1 MSTASSIVVTA
12 TASLDLPKAL
22 GNVREYSQIVKSA
35 RTAGEAVVST
45 GRALENLQDQID
57 ELLFSLKNKIKVK
70 LTVADANAGLRI
82 PEPYPWA
89 TIDPATPIAT
99 GEEYR
104 HPNFGLKGK
113 KLSDLTGR
121 STPQF
126 LLSGRAVVNLFS
138 EVTDAPVVTLSYTP
152 TGGTIP
158 GGATY
163 TVMVWAVDAAGDWT
177 PGGLASI
184 YVPPDTDTNTVSATV
199 TFADPANDSGW
210 AAISPF
216 PAAGWYGP
224 NVEAIAVGGTAV
236 TFAGIGELNT
246 PVPDELF
253 DHFRVEARTAYKLG
267 IGGAPISVIAGD
279 TVTIDG
285 AAFSGDEF
293 VGRTLAVYAMKD
305 PTNPLPICNVRITGN
320 TADTITCTGAGLAA
334 ILHVGD
340 NVLVRA
346 KATTFTATTI
356 GDAKFV
362 NAFPGDQAI
371 AGMPVDAYVGDLVL
385 IVHGT
390 GRLLRAV
397 PIASN
402 TATVITTAAPFDVT
416 PDATSEFIIISSTV
430 DAAYTSGQLRFSALT
445 ADSGVVLPLT
455 VGNQW
460 MHYFIQVFTQTAGGL
475 SSDPRWSP
483 WRDIFTPGYP
493 DSISGLGPPQ
503 ISWTI
508 GYGAGGTPEDIPLA
522 STPDTPGTDGTS
534 ETFTVDIPGTVYA
547 HRVKG
552 DSGPIGGNTVFGVSV
567 FKGIAAATPVFLTAA
582 PPTFPNGT
590 AGYTDVVT
598 SGLEAGTLPL
608 EVGDRIF
615 LSVDAVAP
623 TPGQRAVVELWWKP
637 FDLVPQ

>member
-1 MSTASSIVVTA
+1 MSAASDIVVTA

-22 GNVREYSQIVKSA
+22 GNVREYAQHVKGAPTLADA
-35 RTAGEAVVST
+35 RVHA
-45 GRALENLQDQID
+45 GRAIENLQDQID
-57 ELLFSLKNKIKVK
+57 ELIFALKNKIKVK
-70 LTVADANAGLRI
+70 LSLSDANAGLRI
-82 PEPYPWA
+82 AEPYPWA
-89 TIDPATPIAT
+89 TIDPPTPIAT

-158 GGATY
+158 GGVTY

-184 YVPPDTDTNTVSATV
+184 FVPADTDTNTISATV

-267 IGGAPISVIAGD
+267 IGGAPIAAVAGD

-305 PTNPLPICNVRITGN
+305 PTNPLPICNVPVTGN

-346 KATTFTATTI
+346 KATTFSATTI

-362 NAFPGDQAI
+362 NDFPGGQATT
-371 AGMPVDAYVGDLVL
+371 GLTPDAHVGQLAL
-385 IVHGT
+385 IVNGT
-390 GRLLRAV
+390 GRLTRAV

-402 TATVITTAAPFDVT
+402 TTTTLTTAAPFDVT
-416 PDATSEFIIISSTV
+416 PDETSEFIVISSTV

-460 MHYFIQVFTQTAGGL
+460 IHYFIQVFTQTAAGL

-493 DSISGLGPPQ
+493 DGIGLGPPQ
-503 ISWTI
+503 ISFTV
-508 GYGAGGTPEDIPLA
+508 GYGAGGTPEDIPL
-522 STPDTPGTDGTS
+522 GGTS
-534 ETFTVDIPGTVYA
+534 ELFTVDVPGTVYA

-552 DSGPIGGNTVFGVSV
+552 DSGPLTGDTVFGISV
-567 FKGIAAATPVFLTAA
+567 FKGVAPATPVFLTAI
-582 PPTFPNGT
+582 PPTFPDGT
-590 AGYTDVVT
+590 AADTDVVT
-598 SGLEAGTLPL
+598 TDLESGTLPL
-608 EVGDRIF
+608 ELSDRIF
-615 LSVDAVAP
+615 LSVDSVGAV
-623 TPGQRAVVELWWKP
+623 PGQRAVVELWWKP